1 MKAETINVGG
11 TTIHSFPVPVRWR
24 WYSGSA
30 LRPRLGRTAHRTRL
44 PVALVAKVAHAAD
57 EHCRGMSGTGTALAN
72 AKNKVQSNSQR
83 PRWQKRNSKK
93 R

>member
-57 EHCRGMSGTGTALAN
+57 EQLPRHERHRNRL
-72 AKNKVQSNSQR
+72 SQR
-83 PRWQKRNSKK
+83 EKQSSK
-93 R
+93 